1 MKKTKMDGA
10 CSTFRGRE
18 EVRTGF
24 CLGNPRKIDHLEIL
38 GVDGRIILI

>member
-1 MKKTKMDGA
+1 MDGA

-18 EVRTGF
+18 EVRTVFWWWNLKGT
-24 CLGNPRKIDHLEIL
+24 DHLENL